1 MSKEKN
7 FISAVVYAGEDK
19 KCLKSFLRF
28 LDRSLSKKFEKYE
41 IICAVDG
48 NINTHKKAIDSFAEK
63 CHCPS
68 VSVVSL
74 SFFHGLEL
82 AMKAGT
88 DLSIGDFVL
97 EFDNCTADY
106 DASIIMDCYKE
117 CLKGNDIVSVSPL
130 SPKRHSSKLF
140 YKIFNTFSS
149 IQSKLTSE
157 SFRILSRRAINRVG
171 ATNPNLV
178 YRKAAYACSGLKT
191 STIFYTPTTTEQPHY
206 SKKVRSSRKAIA
218 INSLILFT
226 NVGFRFS
233 SFISVAM
240 LLITL
245 SILIYTIV
253 VFLVGNPITGWTTM
267 MLLSSFSF
275 FGLFSL
281 SAIIIKYLDLLLDL
295 SFKKKEYL
303 IENIEKKK

>member
-19 KCLKSFLRF
+19 PSFRRFLRS
-28 LDRSLSKKFEKYE
+28 LDRSLNKNFEKFE
-41 IICAVDG
+41 IICVLDG
-48 NINTHKKAIDSFAEK
+48 NNHKFTKTINTFASK

-68 VSVVSL
+68 VSVINM

-88 DLSIGDFVL
+88 DLSIGDFVF
-97 EFDNCTADY
+97 EFDNCTIDY
-106 DASIIMDCYKE
+106 DPSIIMDCYRE
-117 CLKGNDIVSVSPL
+117 CLKGNDIVSVSPIT
-130 SPKRHSSKLF
+130 PRKRSSRLF
-140 YKIFNTFSS
+140 YKIFNAFSS
-149 IQSKLTSE
+149 IKGKLTSE
-157 SFRILSRRAINRVG
+157 SFRILSRRAINRVE
-171 ATNPNLV
+171 AANPNLI

-191 STIFYTPTTTEQPHY
+191 ASIFYKPSPNNYHRDSRDT
-206 SKKVRSSRKAIA
+206 RRFRKAVA
-218 INSLILFT
+218 VNSLILFT
-226 NVGFRFS
+226 NVGFRFT
-233 SFISVAM
+233 SFISATM

-245 SILIYTIV
+245 TILVYTIV

-267 MLLSSFSF
+267 MLLTSFSF

-281 SAIIIKYLDLLLDL
+281 SAIIIKYLDLLIDL
-295 SFKKKEYL
+295 NFKKKDYL